1 MPAFLRSPKPRESSQ
16 NSSNSSKSPSGSG
29 RLAYTKTELTM
40 LKLGFTR
47 ADITE
52 MPYSRAAWYVQAVA
66 AEQGDEDA
74 AGVRDATQADIDT
87 F

>member
-1 MPAFLRSPKPRESSQ
+1 MPAFLHSPKPRKNSQGSST
-16 NSSNSSKSPSGSG
+16 SPSARAAP

-47 ADITE
+47 TDVID
-52 MPYSRAAWYVQAVA
+52 MPYSRAAWYVEAVA
-66 AEQGDEDA
+66 AEKADDGQG
-74 AGVRDATQADIDT
+74 GVREATQADIDA

>member
-1 MPAFLRSPKPRESSQ
+1 MPAFLRSPKPRKSSQ
-16 NSSNSSKSPSGSG
+16 DSSRSRSAGE

-47 ADITE
+47 ADVTT
-52 MPYSRAAWYVQAVA
+52 MPYARAAWYVQAVA
-66 AEQGDEDA
+66 TEKTDSTASGA
-74 AGVRDATQADIDT
+74 RDATQADIDA

>member
-1 MPAFLRSPKPRESSQ
+1 
-16 NSSNSSKSPSGSG
+16 
-29 RLAYTKTELTM
+29 M

-47 ADITE
+47 ADITD

-66 AEQGDEDA
+66 DGRGEDEPEGA
-74 AGVRDATQADIDT
+74 REATQSDIDS

>member
-1 MPAFLRSPKPRESSQ
+1 
-16 NSSNSSKSPSGSG
+16 
-29 RLAYTKTELTM
+29 M

-52 MPYSRAAWYVQAVA
+52 MPYARAAWYVQAVA
-66 AEQGDEDA
+66 EEGADDSGS
-74 AGVRDATQADIDT
+74 VRDATQTDIDA